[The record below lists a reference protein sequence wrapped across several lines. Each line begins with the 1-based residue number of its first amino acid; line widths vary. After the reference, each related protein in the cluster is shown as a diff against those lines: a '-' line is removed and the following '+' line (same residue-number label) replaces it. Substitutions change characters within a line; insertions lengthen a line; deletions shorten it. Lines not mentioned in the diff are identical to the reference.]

1 MAATIYSCP
10 DCGTDLE
17 DDGLLWCPDCARV
30 VSAGEILEHEAL
42 WGDDV

>member
-17 DDGLLWCPDCARV
+17 DDGLLWCPACERP
-30 VSAGEILEHEAL
+30 VSAAEIRAHEAM
-42 WGDDV
+42 WGDG